1 MIRLLE
7 GTVAF
12 KDLKAACISC
22 GGVGYQVQMPLGQL
36 ATLGDEGSGVR
47 VHVHTHLRE
56 GALELFGFVD
66 APSLALFEKLIS
78 VSGVGPK
85 SAIGI
90 LSGLDADELL
100 EAVVAGD
107 EKRLTKA
114 PCVGKK
120 TAGRIILEL
129 RDKLKSDGLLPA
141 TPSQAAPQRGVL
153 ADLES
158 ALQNLGYRPAVID
171 KALSELGPMAEQ
183 GVALESLVREALK
196 RL

>member
-12 KDLKAACISC
+12 KDLKTACISC

-36 ATLGDEGSGVR
+36 ASLGDEGAAVR

-56 GALELFGFVD
+56 GALELFGF
-66 APSLALFEKLIS
+66 AEETSLTLFEKLIS

-90 LSGLDADELL
+90 LSGMDADELL

-114 PCVGKK
+114 PGVGKK
-120 TAGRIILEL
+120 TAGRIVLEL
-129 RDKLKSDGLLPA
+129 RDKLKKDGLIGSTPA
-141 TPSQAAPQRGVL
+141 QPAAKRGVL

-158 ALQNLGYRPAVID
+158 ALQNLGYRPALID
-171 KALSELGPMAEQ
+171 KALSELGPMADD